1 MKTKIFFLS
10 ALLLSSVGFSGCS
23 NEDDEWNEF
32 AEKLDTEFEQIEV
45 DNSDA
50 AEDVIGIQLNIQSPS
65 VVMSTR
71 NPETEPKVFK
81 AGENIFFEIVV
92 YYLHGGGNPF
102 WFTDE
107 FKADRNFFNIYSEKG
122 KLVKRID
129 RNKLETFIYQTSPQ
143 SYSLGYLWAD
153 DNRKSILPAGD
164 YYTKF
169 SVKYNAR
176 PKEEKEVWRLKQFE
190 VHFKIR

>member
-32 AEKLDTEFEQIEV
+32 AERLDTEFEQIEV

-81 AGENIFFEIVV
+81 AGENIFFKIVV

-129 RNKLETFIYQTSPQ
+129 RNKLETFICLTSPQ